1 MGDEQISVHAEPAWR
16 HRANYIISANL
27 PENKRAE
34 QLWARQVAEYQFELC
49 CIPYF
54 LFDVSLGDIVETDEA
69 YRLTKLIERSGRFT
83 FRIWFGES
91 NYPQSRIIDEM
102 VALGAL
108 VEHASANLIALD
120 ASNSRTAQ
128 AMANLLQAHE
138 NQHHLIYETGRT
150 STS

>member
-1 MGDEQISVHAEPAWR
+1 MGDEQISVHTEPAWR
-16 HRANYIISANL
+16 QRANYIISANL
-27 PENKRAE
+27 PERERAE
-34 QLWARQVAEYQFELC
+34 QLWARQIAEYQFELC
-49 CIPYF
+49 CIPFF
-54 LFDVSLGDIVETDEA
+54 LFDVTLGDVVETDQT
-69 YRLTKLIERSGRFT
+69 YRLTKVIERSGRFT

-91 NYPQSRIIDEM
+91 DYPQSRIIDEM

-108 VEHASANLIALD
+108 VERASANLIALD

-138 NQHHLIYETGRT
+138 DQHHLVYETGRT